1 MIHCAPQAPLQG
13 REGSSNEIPVCRSHV
28 AGVEAEL
35 ETLKKSVD
43 EFNATAVSVP
53 IEVLRLARAQFD
65 FLSDGFAKNGDL
77 VSQAMSE
84 IGGCAIDQ
92 VLATKA
98 EKSA

>member
-1 MIHCAPQAPLQG
+1 MERARFEAE
-13 REGSSNEIPVCRSHV
+13 RERLAGVMQEAEAHV